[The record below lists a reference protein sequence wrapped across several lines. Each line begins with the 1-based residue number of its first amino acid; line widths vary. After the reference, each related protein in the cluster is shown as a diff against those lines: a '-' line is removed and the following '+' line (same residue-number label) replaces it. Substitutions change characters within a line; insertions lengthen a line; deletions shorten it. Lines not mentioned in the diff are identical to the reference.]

1 MELGRAAADRLRRPA
16 AALFLYT
23 LLALAIISPLAS
35 PILPDTAAQDLANHV
50 AGIVEA
56 TNAFAEG
63 QFPIR
68 VAPHQCNGERY
79 PTFQFYGNFPYTA
92 GAALCRYAHFSPY
105 QAYKALLVLSLVA
118 GAFFTYRCGVLL
130 TSAVTPSVVAG
141 AVFITAPYM
150 LTDIHARAAFTEAI
164 AFNLLPVVLFYAMRC
179 FASRALAV
187 PLSAI
192 SWSCLALSH
201 NVAYF
206 FASLFFCTYFLLH
219 ALWQGERFRGL
230 LLVGAGYGVGL
241 LLAAWYI
248 APQLAILRELHI
260 GQQEWKNF
268 IREFTWLTPL
278 GVLLAPT
285 LVLPRPF
292 PALDNPRFGLQ
303 IGWPILAALWLAVRA
318 LCSAGTARPART
330 SIVRILALFTA
341 AFLLV
346 WAPADLWRY
355 LPRIFTYAQFSYRL
369 LMFCVLWG
377 ALLAAHAVAFWF
389 KRGLR
394 TEHVLVIILALGTCA
409 SPYLSPMYTTSGTVS
424 EAAEIM
430 HPDHGRG
437 GSNDNYQ
444 MAPSALA
451 RGPLTLTD
459 SATRVLT
466 AAEVRAATRCRSP
479 IRFLFNTSGPCLVQL
494 PVLFYPRLLEVRHN
508 GRVVSYGHLDKYL
521 ALLVPPGDHDIR
533 VRFAGLHWA
542 NRLSAAAWAGV
553 LLALPVLACASGWRR
568 FRRRVVATATYPFLK
583 L

>member
-1 MELGRAAADRLRRPA
+1 MSRVLAAESLLRFAERMSRRFAVLAEVGRAAADRGRRPA
-16 AALFLYT
+16 TALFLYT
-23 LLALAIISPLAS
+23 LLALAIVSPLAS

-56 TNAFAEG
+56 ANALAEG

-68 VAPHQCNGERY
+68 VAPHQCQGERY

-92 GAALCRYAHFSPY
+92 GAVLCRHAHLSPY
-105 QAYKALLVLSLVA
+105 QAYKALLVLSLLA

-130 TSAVTPSVVAG
+130 TGAATPSIVAG
-141 AVFITAPYM
+141 AVFVTAPYM

-179 FASRALAV
+179 FAARALAV

-192 SWSCLALSH
+192 TWSCLALSH

-219 ALWQGERFRGL
+219 ALWRKERLRGL
-230 LLVGAGYGVGL
+230 LLVGVGYGVGL

-248 APQLAILRELHI
+248 APQIAVLKELHI

-268 IREFTWLTPL
+268 IREFAWLTPL

-292 PALDNPRFGLQ
+292 PAIDNPRFGLQ
-303 IGWPILAALWLAVRA
+303 LGWPILAALWLAVRA
-318 LCSAGTARPART
+318 LCSAGTARTARS
-330 SIVRILALFTA
+330 SILRLLALFTG

-346 WAPADLWRY
+346 WAPADLWRFM
-355 LPRIFTYAQFSYRL
+355 PRIFTYAQFSYRL

-377 ALLAAHAVAFWF
+377 SLLAAHAGALWF
-389 KRGLR
+389 KRGMR
-394 TEHVLVIILALGTCA
+394 TEHALVVMLALGVCA
-409 SPYLSPMYTTSGTVS
+409 SPYMSPMYTTSGAVS
-424 EAAEIM
+424 EAAEIE

-437 GSNDNYQ
+437 GSNQNYQ

-451 RGPLTLTD
+451 RAPLKPGD
-459 SATRVLT
+459 PATRLLD
-466 AAEVRAATRCRSP
+466 VRD
-479 IRFLFNTSGPCLVQL
+479 
-494 PVLFYPRLLEVRHN
+494 N
-508 GRVVSYGHLDKYL
+508 GRAVTYGNLDKYL

-533 VRFAGLHWA
+533 VRFAGLRWS

-553 LLALPVLACASGWRR
+553 LVALPVLACVGGWRR
-568 FRRRVVATATYPFLK
+568 VRRRRAVAAAPSSL
-583 L
+583 LRL